1 MKSKV
6 GNIVCTILSAD
17 EMGCCEHLCR
27 LCSAQFYL
35 YLSIIA
41 YNLAQQ
47 KWYHLMELVRNMEF
61 RVLLQ
66 NYRLKICIL
75 TRFQVICTLMKFEA
89 CACASCLRVGKFT
102 ACPAV
107 CICLWEPRL
116 LKGLLLMSKMT
127 CRTWLRKLGRQ
138 PQVFYIMHRNPE
150 ECTIFPF
157 FFPSLFPNTAV
168 LGKQQQHSSPFFF
181 TTHTEHC
188 TSDTSGHQMCDSP
201 PHTHPKKFS
210 MIPARCPT
218 I

>member
-1 MKSKV
+1 
-6 GNIVCTILSAD
+6 
-17 EMGCCEHLCR
+17 
-27 LCSAQFYL
+27 
-35 YLSIIA
+35 
-41 YNLAQQ
+41 
-47 KWYHLMELVRNMEF
+47 
-61 RVLLQ
+61 
-66 NYRLKICIL
+66 
-75 TRFQVICTLMKFEA
+75 MKFEA

-168 LGKQQQHSSPFFF
+168 LGKQQQHSSPLFF

-188 TSDTSGHQMCDSP
+188 NSDTSGHQMCDSP